1 MNVSLFVCLALVGPL
16 SAQRESSALEDVL
29 VAAFR
34 HQIAEIFA
42 TKAARFAEDPVI
54 CVGIADGATP
64 RNPERQL
71 MKRLAVDPSVQ
82 PASACVVDG
91 DLAKEKSSGREAVIL
106 RAGSVEWLSDD
117 EAHVEMSYYR
127 SKITSSSMT
136 IRVVK
141 EPHGWIGLGPTWKRS
156 TPAMRHS
163 RRS

>member
-1 MNVSLFVCLALVGPL
+1 MNVALSVFLALAASP
-16 SAQRESSALEDVL
+16 SALRESSAHQDVL

-54 CVGIADGATP
+54 CVGITDGATP
-64 RNPERQL
+64 RDPQGQL

-82 PASACVVDG
+82 PASDCIVDG

-106 RAGSVEWLSDD
+106 RAGFVKWLSDD

-127 SKITSSSMT
+127 SKLSSTTLT

-141 EPHGWIGLGPTWKRS
+141 EPHGWIGLGPTWKQSLRS
-156 TPAMRHS
+156 ADGW
-163 RRS
+163 